1 MSDATPQFLITN
13 AGLAVASVAT
23 PTGPWINITSFQVGS
38 AYGYTPQVTDTG
50 LNGNLLYQG
59 APTAYQSV
67 GNNTIDI
74 ICDIPPDAGPFEFG
88 EVGIF
93 LEDGTMFAK
102 AVFDS
107 PQTKFSALGTNVVSS
122 YTFNCLLKLQQSVA
136 VFQITTN
143 NGPPSVFEVYNWSDV
158 FPPGISANPDIPLY
172 LIRELSE
179 SGDSTLLQNS
189 TDELWTIGTTYN
201 PYLNKT
207 GEPGFPVVNATT
219 TWVQIAANQLNTNDI
234 TTVNRRYVL
243 RTPDGYFRSVLSII
257 DVGGG
262 NYQLNLNCNNDGTY
276 TNTPL
281 PVAPQV
287 GSHVY
292 LFIDG
297 RFSYN
302 NMIGPPPVTAGP
314 GLYSVNSS
322 TLGAAGL
329 LHYPSQNTGTV
340 ITTDDQ
346 LDNPSLPSGVYYTT
360 VPRSGLSANK
370 IPGTAPGT
378 IIVQNLFNS
387 ANIQSVSQTF
397 YPTGSLIETDNNTD
411 FIYYRTWKFPSW
423 SKWFQVA
430 LNEQGTTNENSTRII
445 TYFPTAAPFG
455 GPNHVFYYDQTRTMT
470 FEASAIADI
479 EIIYTGLCYYFN
491 YPFSAG
497 TITPPSNGENAW
509 DGITRGENGEDALFQ
524 INVNGAPISSYQT
537 GYYSGYS
544 DTFGYIKGL
553 STTKVGLN
561 SIEIHLQFLG
571 RDQTG
576 NGVYFASGG
585 TIEVNYITVGGQSQ
599 NPP

>member
-13 AGLAVASVAT
+13 LGLAVASVAT
-23 PTGPWINITSFQVGS
+23 PQGPYIHITSFQVGS

-93 LEDGTMFAK
+93 LDDGTMFAK

-143 NGPPSVFEVYNWSDV
+143 NGPPAVFEVYDWSDV
-158 FPPGISANPDIPLY
+158 FPPGVSANPDIPLY

-219 TWVQIAANQLNTNDI
+219 TWVQIAANQLNTNDL
-234 TTVNRRYVL
+234 TTINRRYVL
-243 RTPDGYFRSVLSII
+243 RTPDGYFRSVLSIV

-287 GSHVY
+287 GSNVY

-302 NMIGPPPVTAGP
+302 NMIGPPPVVAGP
-314 GLYSVNSS
+314 GLYSINSS

-329 LHYPSQNTGTV
+329 LHYPSQSTGTV
-340 ITTDDQ
+340 LTSDTQANDHA
-346 LDNPSLPSGVYYTT
+346 LASGVYYTT
-360 VPRSGLSANK
+360 VPRAGVTTAS

-378 IIVQNLFNS
+378 LIVQNLFNS

-397 YPTGSLIETDNNTD
+397 YPTGSIDTTNG
-411 FIYYRTWKFPSW
+411 FIYYRNWLFSHNPPQW
-423 SKWFQVA
+423 SPWFQVA
-430 LNEQGTTNENSTRII
+430 LNPQGTGSTSGIRYVK
-445 TYFPTAAPFG
+445 YFPSANTAQ
-455 GPNHVFYYDQTRTMT
+455 VSTQTRSMT
-470 FEASAIADI
+470 FQAPD
-479 EIIYTGLCYYFN
+479 
-491 YPFSAG
+491 AG
-497 TITPPSNGENAW
+497 TIEIKYSGTIETETIPFFVGNISTAFGENEW
-509 DGITRGENGEDALFQ
+509 NGVFPYGDLFSVTCQITLNGVAL
-524 INVNGAPISSYQT
+524 NSYQAYT
-537 GYYSGYS
+537 INHLNWFKGIGTAVAGSNTIDVTITWSGGNH
-544 DTFGYIKGL
+544 DTNWVFF
-553 STTKVGLN
+553 S
-561 SIEIHLQFLG
+561 
-571 RDQTG
+571 
-576 NGVYFASGG
+576 SGG
-585 TIEVNYITVGGQSQ
+585 TIEVNFTQIGS
-599 NPP
+599 